1 MSRRSPDKRWE
12 SKLGRFVRSFGTEKL
27 ARRLRIE
34 PSAIYHWINGRTSP
48 HPSKAISLQRIA
60 KRRGVTLS
68 LDEIYQHFRDVRSE
82 PYKTAAFPRS
92 PQHARSV

>member
-12 SKLGRFVRSFGTEKL
+12 SKLGQFVLSFGIEKL

-34 PSAIYHWINGRTSP
+34 PSAIYHWMSGRTSP
-48 HPSKAISLQRIA
+48 HPSKAITLQGIA
-60 KRRGVTLS
+60 KRRGISLS

-82 PYKTAAFPRS
+82 PYKTAAFHRS
-92 PQHARSV
+92 PQHARSL